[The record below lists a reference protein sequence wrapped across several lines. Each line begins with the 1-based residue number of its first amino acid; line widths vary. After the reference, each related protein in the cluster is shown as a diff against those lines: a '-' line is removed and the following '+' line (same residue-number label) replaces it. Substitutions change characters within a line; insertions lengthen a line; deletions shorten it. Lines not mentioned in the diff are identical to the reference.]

1 MVRTDIFP
9 NGINTTDNKSET
21 RQIRF
26 LEPPGTVNTGTMVTS
41 LQLPV
46 SSSSFGAPSF
56 VPATSSG
63 TGHRDKIPEDGS
75 QKHKKESLQS
85 LHEIL
90 RHAQIL
96 RSLIAPETWLKVE
109 DTKTIESTSNTA
121 DCIAPQ
127 ITLIRGPTK
136 VSPPH
141 IPIFVVCAL
150 INDNHVV
157 CQEVHEASQIESMSE
172 SPFMIVGLLYSVVL
186 C

>member
-1 MVRTDIFP
+1 MIRTDIFP

-26 LEPPGTVNTGTMVTS
+26 LESPGTVNTGTIVSS

-46 SSSSFGAPSF
+46 SSSSFAAPSF

-63 TGHRDKIPEDGS
+63 TGHRDKSPIPEDGP

-96 RSLIAPETWLKVE
+96 RSLIAPENWLKVE
-109 DTKTIESTSNTA
+109 DTRTIESTSNPA
-121 DCIAPQ
+121 DLIAPQ
-127 ITLIRGPTK
+127 IILIRGPTK
-136 VSPPH
+136 VSPL
-141 IPIFVVCAL
+141 IF
-150 INDNHVV
+150 
-157 CQEVHEASQIESMSE
+157 
-172 SPFMIVGLLYSVVL
+172 PFL
-186 C
+186 